1 MDVEASTTTTTVA
14 SGMTFDTMAGAV
26 ITLDAQVNGLRQ
38 INGQS
43 FLFFAQNG
51 QANGGYAGSVSDPL
65 MLAPAS
71 P

>member
-1 MDVEASTTTTTVA
+1 
-14 SGMTFDTMAGAV
+14 MTFDTSAGAV

-38 INGQS
+38 ISGQS

-51 QANGGYAGSVSDPL
+51 RPNGGYAGSVSDPL